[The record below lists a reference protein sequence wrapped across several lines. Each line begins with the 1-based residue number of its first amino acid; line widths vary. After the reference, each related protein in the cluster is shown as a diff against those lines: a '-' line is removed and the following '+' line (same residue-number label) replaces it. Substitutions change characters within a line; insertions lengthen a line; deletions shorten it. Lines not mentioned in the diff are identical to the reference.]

1 MLVSNKNSKCFAS
14 ITILFVLTIFFFY
27 WLTWFSSSRK
37 TEPNL
42 HVFTKRLPKAIII
55 GSNKSGT
62 RALLV
67 FLKVH
72 PDIRAC
78 SYEVHFFDRDENYSQ
93 GLEWYRQSMPK
104 SFPHQ
109 LTIEKTPAYFLTE
122 QVPKRIFSMSKDVK
136 LLVIVRDP
144 TERAISD
151 YTQLSLKSTGS
162 VLPPFEEYVLKDEN
176 VINESRSVVKFGL
189 YIKYLKQWMKYFPL
203 SQIHFVS
210 GENLVQNPAAELKLI
225 EKFLNLRP
233 MITEKNF
240 YFNKT
245 KGFPCFIGKIGLHGK
260 RKRGCLGNKKG
271 RKHVPVRNDVRAML
285 RDYYRPFNEELYK
298 VVGRNFHW
306 P

>member
-1 MLVSNKNSKCFAS
+1 M
-14 ITILFVLTIFFFY
+14 LTIFFFY

-42 HVFTKRLPKAIII
+42 HVFIKRLPKAIII

-104 SFPHQ
+104 SFAQQ

-162 VLPPFEEYVLKDEN
+162 VLPPFEEYVLTDEN
-176 VINESRSVVKFGL
+176 VINESRSVVKFGV

-285 RDYYRPFNEELYK
+285 QDYFRPFNEELYK